1 MYYDMDNMNDIDVR
15 SSNNFLRKVFLY
27 MVLGV
32 AISFGTGIYLYLY
45 NQELLFSLA
54 RYFNIMG
61 IAGLGMV
68 LILNF
73 FLEKMSAGMARIL
86 FILYSL
92 VIGTIFSTVG
102 FAYSPLAILYAF
114 GTALTIFVVMA
125 IYGFISKE
133 DLSSYRRFFMIAL
146 ISLIILSIINI
157 FLKAN
162 MLEWIITIAGTVIF
176 TGLIAYDVNRI
187 KWISYQLAD
196 GDNEV
201 MEKMGI
207 IGALSLYLD
216 FVNLFFYIL
225 RIFGRKK

>member
-73 FLEKMSAGMARIL
+73 FLEKNVSRNGKNTI
-86 FILYSL
+86 YS
-92 VIGTIFSTVG
+92 
-102 FAYSPLAILYAF
+102 
-114 GTALTIFVVMA
+114 
-125 IYGFISKE
+125 
-133 DLSSYRRFFMIAL
+133 
-146 ISLIILSIINI
+146 
-157 FLKAN
+157 
-162 MLEWIITIAGTVIF
+162 IF
-176 TGLIAYDVNRI
+176 TCDRN
-187 KWISYQLAD
+187 
-196 GDNEV
+196 N
-201 MEKMGI
+201 
-207 IGALSLYLD
+207 
-216 FVNLFFYIL
+216 F
-225 RIFGRKK
+225 